1 MNWKS
6 KFTYLL
12 AVVALGTGLALSG
25 CSKTETPTS
34 GAGESAPGGAA
45 PAAAAPDP
53 ATMAPAVTAARV
65 RTVEQ
70 NFTRE
75 WPATLAST
83 ATVNVRARVAGTL
96 ENFTFKEGQGVQKGQ
111 VLFRID
117 DSPYVAALQQ
127 AQAQVAQCEANLSYA
142 KAQVSVHQARADL
155 NSARADLVRAQQD
168 VDRYL
173 PLAKNGV
180 VPTQT
185 LDNAIAQRDVAQAK
199 VDAAVAVLR
208 NTELS
213 SASDIEVA
221 QANLEA
227 AQAAVTQAK
236 LNIGYCTITSPLRG
250 IIGKLDV
257 SPGNLVG
264 QAGNTQTLVTI
275 SALDPIYCNFSIA
288 EGEYLYMM
296 RHRDKGG
303 ANFELVLSDNTVY
316 KYKGTFNMLSRTVDS
331 KSGTIGMRIRFPNP
345 DGLLREGQFGRLRL
359 TSQTPERVLVV
370 PQKAVSS
377 VQSDHSVYVIGK
389 DNIIESRNIVIGDGL
404 GTDFIVKSG
413 LKPGEA
419 VVVDGLMKVQVGS
432 PCRPTF
438 SESPLAQAAEEEE
451 VG

>member
-83 ATVNVRARVAGTL
+83 ATVNVRARVEGTL

-288 EGEYLYMM
+288 EGEDLYMM
-296 RHRDKGG
+296 RHRD
-303 ANFELVLSDNTVY
+303 